1 MYQLNTKKTYAG
13 LITAAVLVG
22 SLAMTSAQAASAPKV
37 DICHFDADEGIFKPI
52 SVNGNAVSKH
62 VENHGDQFPN
72 TDPGSGGITLD
83 EDCFA
88 DTSPQLHV
96 FARAFIDVNQNTTY
110 ESDTDIDIA
119 IVEDTNDSK
128 QLDVGDTFQ
137 SFQYP
142 LSFDPCPLGACDS
155 NLIGNYSSVPLAID
169 ILDPDPSSIHFLSN
183 IAGTPDHID
192 VSFQE
197 IPGSHRALTVDD
209 PRRGN
214 QSLGYCSGANTLS
227 ASLAGGL
234 STINQLVEC
243 SPFPSTAVES
253 IFGTPPSVY
262 FLEIEFYDI
271 QP

>member
-1 MYQLNTKKTYAG
+1 MHQLNTKKTYAG

-155 NLIGNYSSVPLAID
+155 NLIGNYSSAPLTID
-169 ILDPDPSSIHFLSN
+169 SLDPDTSMVHFISN
-183 IAGTPDHID
+183 ISGTTETID
-192 VSFQE
+192 VIFQE
-197 IPGSHRALTVDD
+197 TPGSHRTLKVFDSRQD
-209 PRRGN
+209 VNFPP
-214 QSLGYCSGANTLS
+214 YCSGTNTLTT
-227 ASLAGGL
+227 SLVGGV
-234 STINQLVEC
+234 STISQFVEC
-243 SPFPSTAVES
+243 SPFPSTMQFLGAP
-253 IFGTPPSVY
+253 TPSVY